1 MQEQA
6 ELVRSGQHIP
16 VEPII
21 QLVMPPLL
29 IDGLILALIDQKAK
43 YEKTVAQ
50 QVKNNG
56 LQHQHLKSAGTVN

>member
-1 MQEQA
+1 LA
-6 ELVRSGQHIP
+6 KSGQKLP

-29 IDGLILALIDQKAK
+29 IDGLILALTDQKAK

-50 QVKNNG
+50 QVKNNEA
-56 LQHQHLKSAGTVN
+56 QHQHLKSAGTVN